1 MNSPLVSIII
11 PVYKGANYLREAVD
25 SALAQTYKNIE
36 IIVVN
41 DGSPDEG
48 ATEAAALSYGDK
60 IRYIYKENGGCS
72 SALNT
77 GIENMKGEYFSWLS
91 HDDMYTPEKIACQV
105 ALMNEQNKDSI
116 FMCGTAFI
124 DKDSKPL
131 NRPTRPWGNKAFSAE
146 ESLYN
151 MFSGKG
157 ISGCSLLIPK
167 KCFEKSGTFRTDI
180 LYMQDYDMWYR
191 LFLDETP
198 LVSCD
203 TIGVLS
209 RVHAMQTTVT
219 GKSKG
224 AADAAKVGTQ
234 VAPRLKGRYFE
245 GKSLLKK
252 YLFYC
257 MRNRSYVTGKLAY
270 DILCEEKELTLL
282 DKVKANAIKLYGK
295 ARPFLVRV
303 YYKLLFG
310 IKVKK

>member
-1 MNSPLVSIII
+1 MNSPLVSIVI
-11 PVYKGANYLREAVD
+11 PVYNGANYLREAIE

-36 IIVVN
+36 IVVVN
-41 DGSPDEG
+41 DGSRDDG
-48 ATEAAALSYGDK
+48 ATEAVALSYGEK
-60 IRYIYKENGGCS
+60 IRYIKKENGGCS

-105 ALMNEQNKDSI
+105 ALITEENKDSI
-116 FMCGTAFI
+116 FMCNTAFV
-124 DKDSKPL
+124 DKDSNPL
-131 NRPTRPWGNKAFSAE
+131 SRPTHPWGNGNFTAE
-146 ESLYN
+146 HSLYN

-157 ISGCSLLIPK
+157 ISGCSLLIPRVL
-167 KCFEKSGTFRTDI
+167 FEKSGIFRTDI

-191 LFLDETP
+191 LFLDGAP
-198 LVSCD
+198 MVCCD
-203 TIGVLS
+203 TLGVLS

-234 VAPRLKGRYFE
+234 VAPRLRGKYHN

-270 DILCEEKELTLL
+270 EILCEDNELSLF
-282 DKVKANAIKLYGK
+282 DKIKANAIKLYGK
-295 ARPFLVRV
+295 TRPFLVRV